1 MTVEAG
7 VDMKADKLFT
17 ISYGLIYKCVCCPAG
32 WSAEQVSDRATAE
45 DQPGTSANR
54 WVVTDTSSFD
64 DDHPFKSGNPQPC
77 NDDPD
82 RRHWVVNC

>member
-1 MTVEAG
+1 MTVADD
-7 VDMKADKLFT
+7 VDLKAEKLFCV
-17 ISYGLIYKCVCCPAG
+17 SYGLIYKCMCAPAS
-32 WSAEQVSDRATAE
+32 WSADQVAQRATQ
-45 DQPGTSANR
+45 DDPPGTSENR

-64 DDHPFKSGNPQPC
+64 DDHPFKNGNPQPC